1 MCNAIFIY
9 TYINI
14 YIYIYIYYIL
24 YIILK
29 KTGYMNQTKPV
40 NSHSLKA

>member
-14 YIYIYIYYIL
+14 YIYIYIYYIS

>member
-1 MCNAIFIY
+1 MCNAIFIC
-9 TYINI
+9 TCINI
-14 YIYIYIYYIL
+14 YIYIYIYYIS